1 MSNKGLQKY
10 TVTEAS
16 NITLGQAG
24 VAFLSGTSTYTPP
37 EGQVVV
43 AIQFVEDT
51 LFDDAT
57 DGNETLGADQTAS
70 TDPSNWATDEQGGP
84 GTNSVAINQTMMLA
98 GMTIYGRWKQVAFD
112 SGKAFLYLG

>member
-1 MSNKGLQKY
+1 MANGLQKY
-10 TVTEAS
+10 TVEEAG

-51 LFDDAT
+51 LFDSSDAT
-57 DGNETLGADQTAS
+57 TADS
-70 TDPSNWATDEQGGP
+70 KWPTDAQGGP
-84 GTNSVAINQTMMLA
+84 GTGSVAINQTMMLA
-98 GMTIYGRWKQVAFD
+98 GMTIYGRWNAVAFD

>member
-10 TVTEAS
+10 TVGEAN

-24 VAFLSGTSTYTPP
+24 VAFLSGTGTYTPP

-51 LFDDAT
+51 QFDSADAT
-57 DGNETLGADQTAS
+57 TADADWP
-70 TDPSNWATDEQGGP
+70 TDAQGGA
-84 GTNSVAINQTMMLA
+84 GTNSEAINQTTMLA
-98 GMTIYGRWKQVAFD
+98 GMTIYGRWKTVAFD